1 MGRIARIF
9 RAWNRRCTSGMA
21 AVEFAMI
28 APVFFL
34 LLMAIVETG
43 MVYFAETTLENGV
56 ETAGRMI
63 RTGQVQAGNMT
74 QTAFRQAI
82 CDNIDSFMS
91 CDSSKLSIDIRAF
104 SNFGTASYP
113 PAFDADGKVNPALNA
128 YQPGTSCQ
136 VVLVRA
142 FYAWDLFTPL
152 FSNYFANLGHSRR
165 LLTASIAFRNEPYG
179 ITPC

>member
-1 MGRIARIF
+1 MGRIVKTF
-9 RAWNRRCTSGMA
+9 HAWNRRRASGMA

-34 LLMAIVETG
+34 LMMAIVETG
-43 MVYFAETTLENGV
+43 MVYFAETTLTNGV

-63 RTGQVQAGNMT
+63 RTGQVQSGNMT
-74 QTAFRQAI
+74 QAAFRQVV
-82 CDNIDSFMS
+82 CDNIDTFMS
-91 CDSSKLSIDIRAF
+91 CDSAKLYIDIRAF
-104 SNFGTASYP
+104 SGFSTAAYP
-113 PAFDADGKVNPALNA
+113 ATFDADGHVNPALNA

-152 FSNYFANLGHSRR
+152 FANYFANLGHTKR